1 MVPIKVRSQKPW
13 MRDKKGKMEN
23 LTSVNAEFEEGEN
36 ANVVIDTDRM
46 SIEDGVKEILMIIK

>member
-1 MVPIKVRSQKPW
+1 
-13 MRDKKGKMEN
+13 MEN